1 MPMVLFVCT
10 GNICRSPMAEVLL
23 RARLNRDKAR
33 RGWRVKSAGT
43 IMAGGGSASAY
54 AIAEMAERG
63 IDLCAHRAR
72 GISRE
77 LMEEADLVLAM
88 AQSHV
93 EALEAIF
100 PDYAHDYA
108 HKVHLLSEMTGQKYS
123 VSDPYGGS
131 RLEYAYIAQ
140 ELEQLI
146 DDGYERIVALV
157 EAAADG

>member
-1 MPMVLFVCT
+1 LRPMILFVCT
-10 GNICRSPMAEVLL
+10 GNICRSPMAEALL
-23 RARLNRDKAR
+23 RARLDRDEAR
-33 RGWRVKSAGT
+33 RDWRVTSAGT
-43 IMAGGGSASAY
+43 LTAGGGPASAY

-63 IDLCAHRAR
+63 INLRSHRAR
-72 GISRE
+72 RISRR
-77 LMEEADLVLAM
+77 LMEESDLVLAM

-93 EALEAIF
+93 EVLETIF
-100 PDYAHDYA
+100 PAHA

-146 DDGYERIVALV
+146 DGGYERIVALV

>member
-23 RARLNRDKAR
+23 RARLDRDESR
-33 RGWRVKSAGT
+33 RDWRVKSAGT
-43 IMAGGGSASAY
+43 LMIEGQPASTY
-54 AIAEMAERG
+54 AVVEMAERG
-63 IDLCAHRAR
+63 IDLRAHRSR
-72 GISRE
+72 GVSRE
-77 LMEEADLVLAM
+77 LMAETDLVLAM

-100 PDYAHDYA
+100 PDYT

-123 VSDPYGGS
+123 ISDPYGGS